1 VWIQTRHGFIY
12 PYYEYSGAGFFVARL
27 SCHSFL
33 RLFVPPSASEV
44 VTAVELQRNFRKE
57 GSITTQLSD
66 VIFLKALEI
75 LGD

>member
-1 VWIQTRHGFIY
+1 
-12 PYYEYSGAGFFVARL
+12 
-27 SCHSFL
+27 
-33 RLFVPPSASEV
+33 V